1 VAEVRQ
7 NQRTL
12 SVKSIESCVTYFR
25 TIVKSRSCE
34 AAGGPPGNG
43 ILSRMTNVPL
53 LDLKAQFAQIRA
65 EVMPAIDQVCAS
77 QHFILGEHVRGLE
90 EEVAR
95 YCAASAGIGV
105 SSGTDALLLALMALD
120 IGAGDEVITSPFTFF
135 ATAGTIART
144 GARPVFCDIDP
155 VTFNLSPAAVQSFI
169 EDGCAVQGDRLINR
183 ATGGRIKALM
193 PVHLYGQSA
202 DMDPLMAIARGHRL
216 KVIEDAAQA
225 IGTEYSKGVR
235 AGTIGDV
242 GCFSFFPSKNLGAFG
257 DAGLCTTN
265 DPELAERLRVLRVH
279 GGKPKYF
286 HALIGGNFR
295 IDELQAA
302 VLRVKLKYLDG
313 WTQGRQRNAAYYDEA
328 FAGLGEKLRTP
339 LAVAGYRHIFN
350 QYVVR
355 AQNRDA
361 LKARLAERGI
371 GSEIY
376 YPVPLHLQQCFA
388 YLNYRAGDFPQSERA
403 AAETLA
409 LPVYPELTQAQ
420 LAHVAATVAEF
431 YA

>member
-1 VAEVRQ
+1 MLNRFRQ
-7 NQRTL
+7 RRIA
-12 SVKSIESCVTYFR
+12 SS
-25 TIVKSRSCE
+25 
-34 AAGGPPGNG
+34 GGRPPTNG
-43 ILSRMTNVPL
+43 ILWGMTNVPL

-77 QHFILGEHVRGLE
+77 QHFILGEHVRALE
-90 EEVAR
+90 EDVAR

-105 SSGTDALLLALMALD
+105 SSGTDALLLALMALN

-155 VTFNLSPAAVQSFI
+155 ATFNLSPAAVQSFI
-169 EDGCAVQGDRLINR
+169 DDHCAVQDEGLINR

-202 DMDPLMAIARGHRL
+202 DMDPLMAIARRHRL

-225 IGTEYSKGVR
+225 IGTEYKNGVR

-265 DPELAERLRVLRVH
+265 DAELAESLRVLRVH

-286 HALIGGNFR
+286 HAVIGGNFR

-313 WTQGRQRNAAYYDEA
+313 WTEGRQRNAAHYDAA
-328 FAGLGEKLRTP
+328 FADAGLGEKLRTP
-339 LAVAGYRHIFN
+339 VAIAGYRHIFN

-361 LKARLAERGI
+361 LRARLAERGI

-376 YPVPLHLQQCFA
+376 YPVPLHLQKCFG

-403 AAETLA
+403 AEETLA
-409 LPVYPELTQAQ
+409 LPIYPELEQAQ
-420 LAHVAATVAEF
+420 LAHVVATIAEF

>member
-1 VAEVRQ
+1 
-7 NQRTL
+7 
-12 SVKSIESCVTYFR
+12 
-25 TIVKSRSCE
+25 
-34 AAGGPPGNG
+34 
-43 ILSRMTNVPL
+43 MTNVPL

-65 EVMPAIDQVCAS
+65 EVMPAIDQVCAG
-77 QHFILGEHVRGLE
+77 QHFILGEHVRALE
-90 EEVAR
+90 EEIAR
-95 YCAASAGIGV
+95 YCAAAAGIGV
-105 SSGTDALLLALMALD
+105 SSGTDALLLALMALE
-120 IGAGDEVITSPFTFF
+120 IGPGDEVITSPFTFF
-135 ATAGTIART
+135 ATAGTIARA

-155 VTFNLSPAAVQSFI
+155 VTFNVSPAAVQKFI
-169 EDGCAVQGDRLINR
+169 QEQCLVRTGQLINR
-183 ATGGRIKALM
+183 NSGGRIKALM
-193 PVHLYGQSA
+193 PVHLYGQCA
-202 DMDPLMAIARGHRL
+202 DMDPLMAIAKQHGL

-225 IGTEYSKGVR
+225 IGSTYKNGKH
-235 AGTIGDV
+235 AGTFGDV

-265 DPELAERLRVLRVH
+265 DADLAERMRVLRVH

-313 WTQGRQRNAAYYDEA
+313 WTEGRQRNAAYYDSA
-328 FAGLGEKLRTP
+328 FAAAGLGRQLRTP
-339 LAVAGYRHIFN
+339 VAMAGYRHIFN
-350 QYVVR
+350 QYIVR
-355 AQNRDA
+355 VENRDA
-361 LKARLAERGI
+361 LRTRLSERSI

-388 YLNYRAGDFPQSERA
+388 YLGHRVGDFPHSERA

-409 LPVYPELTQAQ
+409 LPIYPELTQAQ
-420 LAHVAATVAEF
+420 LAHVVASIAEF

>member
-1 VAEVRQ
+1 
-7 NQRTL
+7 
-12 SVKSIESCVTYFR
+12 
-25 TIVKSRSCE
+25 
-34 AAGGPPGNG
+34 
-43 ILSRMTNVPL
+43 MTNVPL

-65 EVMPAIDQVCAS
+65 EVMPAIEQVCAS
-77 QHFILGEHVRGLE
+77 QHFILGEHVRALE

-105 SSGTDALLLALMALD
+105 SSGTDALLLALMALK

-135 ATAGTIART
+135 ATAGTIARS

-169 EDGCAVQGDRLINR
+169 DDHCAVQGDRLINR
-183 ATGGRIKALM
+183 ASGGRIKALM

-202 DMDPLMAIARGHRL
+202 DMDPLMAIARRHGL

-225 IGTEYSKGVR
+225 IGTAYKNGVR

-265 DPELAERLRVLRVH
+265 DPELAENLRVLRVH

-286 HALIGGNFR
+286 HAQIGGNFR
-295 IDELQAA
+295 LDELQAA

-313 WTQGRQRNAAYYDEA
+313 WTEGRQRNAAYYDAA
-328 FAGLGEKLRTP
+328 FAGAGLGANLHTP
-339 LAVAGYRHIFN
+339 VAVAGYRHIFN

-355 AQNRDA
+355 AQHRDA
-361 LKARLAERGI
+361 LRARLTERGI

-376 YPVPLHLQQCFA
+376 YPVPLHLQPCFA

-403 AAETLA
+403 AGETLA
-409 LPVYPELTQAQ
+409 LPIYPELTQAQ
-420 LAHVAATVAEF
+420 LAHVVATVAEF

>member
-1 VAEVRQ
+1 
-7 NQRTL
+7 
-12 SVKSIESCVTYFR
+12 
-25 TIVKSRSCE
+25 
-34 AAGGPPGNG
+34 
-43 ILSRMTNVPL
+43 MTNVPL

-65 EVMPAIDQVCAS
+65 EVMPVIDEVCAS
-77 QHFILGEHVRGLE
+77 QHFILGEHVRALE
-90 EEVAR
+90 EDVAR

-105 SSGTDALLLALMALD
+105 SSGTDALLLALMALN

-155 VTFNLSPAAVQSFI
+155 VTFNLSPAAVQTFI
-169 EDGCAVQGDRLINR
+169 DDHCAERDEGLINR
-183 ATGGRIKALM
+183 TTGGRIKALM

-202 DMDPLMAIARGHRL
+202 DMDPLMAMARRHRL

-225 IGTEYSKGVR
+225 IGSEYRNGVR

-242 GCFSFFPSKNLGAFG
+242 GCFSFFPTKNLGAFG

-265 DPELAERLRVLRVH
+265 DAELAENMRVLRVH

-313 WTQGRQRNAAYYDEA
+313 WTAGRQRNAAHYDAA
-328 FAGLGEKLRTP
+328 FADAGLGAKLRTP
-339 LAVAGYRHIFN
+339 AAVAGYRHIFN

-361 LKARLAERGI
+361 LRARLTERGI

-376 YPVPLHLQQCFA
+376 YPVPLHLQKCFA

-403 AAETLA
+403 AGETLA
-409 LPVYPELTQAQ
+409 LPIYPELEQAQ
-420 LAHVAATVAEF
+420 LAHVVATIAEF